1 MVKTVSLATAGLA
14 LSLASTAVA
23 DNLIERTVSGS
34 KVLGIN
40 FYKEQRDAYN
50 VEVGRRRLE
59 GKTLLR
65 RTPLEKRATALQT
78 LDNAQQLYYANV
90 SLGTPLQTVRLQIDT
105 GSSDVWVNSANSQ
118 YCQQSPS
125 PCNVG
130 AFNEQKSST
139 FKIVDQGDFNI
150 SYVDGTGASGDY
162 FTDNFKV
169 GGVTIKNQQMGIAT
183 DTDIPAGIMGVGYDV
198 NEAILAYQSTPYPSV
213 IDQLQAQGF
222 TNTKAY
228 SLWLND
234 LDSNTGSVLFGGI
247 DTKKYQGSLTGL
259 PIQKNKRSGTYSDF
273 TVVLSSISYTSSSGK
288 VTNINIDNTPVIL
301 DSGSTLMY
309 LPDSAADAVAKAVG
323 ASYVRSQKT
332 YYANCN
338 IASNSAGVNV
348 GFGGNGGPTIFVDL
362 TELLIPAQTKSG
374 APATDNNGNPI
385 CTFGIQRSDGQD
397 VLFGD
402 AFLRSAYVVYDLTGN
417 QLYIAQTVF
426 NTTDSDVRE
435 ITSSGVPD
443 VSGVASGAVASNTN
457 TGVRG
462 PTGVVTG
469 TSKAG
474 SPGTSA
480 PEFFFLLPITM
491 ILSAAMLAGGAFL
504 L

>member
-1 MVKTVSLATAGLA
+1 
-14 LSLASTAVA
+14 
-23 DNLIERTVSGS
+23 
-34 KVLGIN
+34 
-40 FYKEQRDAYN
+40 
-50 VEVGRRRLE
+50 
-59 GKTLLR
+59 
-65 RTPLEKRATALQT
+65 
-78 LDNAQQLYYANV
+78 LYYANI

-105 GSSDVWVNSANSQ
+105 GSSDVWVNSASSQ
-118 YCQQSPS
+118 YCQGSSQ
-125 PCNVG
+125 PCNEG
-130 AFNEQKSST
+130 AFDQSSSST
-139 FKIVDQGDFNI
+139 YKIVDPGAFNI
-150 SYVDGTGASGDY
+150 SYVDGTSATGDY
-162 FTDNFKV
+162 FTDNFHIGNITV
-169 GGVTIKNQQMGIAT
+169 KNQQMGLAT

-198 NEAILAYQSTPYPSV
+198 NEAILAVQTTPYPSI
-213 IDQLQAQGF
+213 IDTLQKQGF

-259 PIQKNKRSGTYSDF
+259 PIQKNERSGTYSDF
-273 TVVLSSISYTSSSGK
+273 TVVMSSLSFTSASGK
-288 VTNINIDNTPVIL
+288 VSNINIANTPVIL

-309 LPDSAADAVAKAVG
+309 LPNDAADAVAKTVG

-348 GFGGNGGPTIFVDL
+348 GFGGSGGPTIFVDL
-362 TELLIPAQTKSG
+362 TELLIPAQTKDGSQ
-374 APATDNNGNPI
+374 ATDSKGNPI
-385 CTFGIQRSDGQD
+385 CTFGIQRSDDND

-402 AFLRSAYVVYDLTGN
+402 AFLRSAYVVYDLTEN

-426 NTTDSDVRE
+426 NTTESDIRE

-443 VSGVASGAVASNTN
+443 VSGVASGAVASQTG
-457 TGVRG
+457 TGVPHG
-462 PTGVVTG
+462 TGVITG

-474 SPGTSA
+474 SPGTSS

-491 ILSAAMLAGGAFL
+491 IVSAAMIAGGAFL